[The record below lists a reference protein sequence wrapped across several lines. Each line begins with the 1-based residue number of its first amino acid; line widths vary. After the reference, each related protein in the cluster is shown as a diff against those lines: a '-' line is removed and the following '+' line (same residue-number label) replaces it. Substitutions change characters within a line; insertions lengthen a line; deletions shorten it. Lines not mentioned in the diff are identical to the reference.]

1 MSQHWLYAAD
11 RPGGRRFDI
20 GSETRK
26 LNQNASTP
34 PEAGVARLAVAIC
47 EAAGRNLH
55 SARSTSADR
64 RQAKWHTGTARV
76 GCTGHAAGGQR
87 HAATHADDLVQD
99 RSAFTPKWTIRSEVR
114 TRVSWESTGCASR
127 HPLYCMTDVS
137 GCPHAVVGG
146 RAAMPGLVDGAT
158 RSRWCYVRR
167 RSVSATAVRRTATP
181 PQGRLGCVTYQCEG
195 DSWPIIWAQPVSIDL
210 KWP

>member
-1 MSQHWLYAAD
+1 LLLRSVKRLAGIST
-11 RPGGRRFDI
+11 RPVRRQLT
-20 GSETRK
+20 GARRSGTPGPRESG
-26 LNQNASTP
+26 APGMP
-34 PEAGVARLAVAIC
+34 PEVSGMQR
-47 EAAGRNLH
+47 RT
-55 SARSTSADR
+55 RTTWYRTDR
-64 RQAKWHTGTARV
+64 RSLRSGQSDLRS
-76 GCTGHAAGGQR
+76 GHASAG
-87 HAATHADDLVQD
+87 
-99 RSAFTPKWTIRSEVR
+99 
-114 TRVSWESTGCASR
+114 SR
-127 HPLYCMTDVS
+127 QGALPVIHCIVWTDVS